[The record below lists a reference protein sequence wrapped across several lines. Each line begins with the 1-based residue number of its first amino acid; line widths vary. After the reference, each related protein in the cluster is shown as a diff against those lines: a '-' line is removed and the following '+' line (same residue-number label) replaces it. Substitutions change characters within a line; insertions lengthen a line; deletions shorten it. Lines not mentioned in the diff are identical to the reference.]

1 MAGEFD
7 KLDMNRIRA
16 RMTAILTLV
25 VALWVFLFSFV
36 TLVLLD
42 RAIAPELQQRTR
54 LIGNVVRDNLQQT
67 LSTGIPIQMV
77 GGLDAYLGEVI
88 DEFTEIR
95 RITVETSRGEVVADL
110 QRDEAADLLDRL
122 EIGRRLGITGSE
134 QRMPVLVGNEVVG
147 QIHLV
152 SSALFVETRLR
163 SVLLDAAVLALAV
176 ILIGVEVTLVFA
188 SGMILRPLR
197 AVLALAREQ
206 AQGRFVH
213 TVAASGLPT
222 LRLVAR
228 RLNGH
233 ALDLADRRSHSDS
246 KTRTRPVRMVL
257 SGLADM
263 RLALFTFVTATEV
276 TASFLPV
283 YARSVA
289 RPDWL
294 EPGLAAAAPSALY
307 LAVLAILSPFAS
319 RLVGRFGPHRIFTA
333 ASVPAALALAGMAMT
348 DSVAGVILGR
358 GAIAI
363 CYAFATIACQDYAL
377 TLRGG
382 SEGAKVSAVIMA
394 MIFGGTFCGAT
405 IGGILADRYG
415 YGAAILL
422 GAGLSILAGMLG
434 YRGLGA
440 SGKVPTPA
448 TVADDSAT
456 RPRPVTFHAFLFGI
470 VVPLNLVTAVCVW
483 YLAPLRLTELGASP
497 AETARVIMLF
507 YLCQLILGPV
517 AARLAGSRLGPV
529 ATMAIGAVVAATAL
543 AAFGIGS
550 FWLTMATVA
559 GVGTGFAMLRGPA
572 LEFAADCAQGI
583 PRRLATYRVVERAVT
598 LVGLLAA
605 ASIDGGGAREVIL
618 DVLCALVTGG
628 LLIFIAAAAVERRIK
643 GRTRP

>member
-7 KLDMNRIRA
+7 KLDMHRIRA

-25 VALWVFLFSFV
+25 VVLWVFLFSFV

-42 RAIAPELQQRTR
+42 RAVAPELQQRTR

-95 RITVETSRGEVVADL
+95 RIAVETGRGEVVADL
-110 QRDEAADLLDRL
+110 QRDEATALLDRL

-134 QRMPVLVGNEVVG
+134 LRMPILVGNEVVG
-147 QIHLV
+147 QIHLI

-176 ILIGVEVTLVFA
+176 ILIGVEVTLVVG
-188 SGMILRPLR
+188 SDMILRPLR
-197 AVLALAREQ
+197 AILALAREQ

-233 ALDLADRRSHSDS
+233 AQDLADRRSRSGS
-246 KTRTRPVRMVL
+246 EIRSRPVRMVL
-257 SGLADM
+257 PGLADM

-283 YARSVA
+283 YARGVA

-307 LAVLAILSPFAS
+307 LAVLAVLSPFAS
-319 RLVGRFGPHRIFTA
+319 GLVARFGPRRVFAA
-333 ASVPAALALAGMAMT
+333 ASVPAALALAGMAAT
-348 DSVAGVILGR
+348 DSVTGVILGR

-377 TLRGG
+377 ALRSG
-382 SEGAKVSAVIMA
+382 SEGARVSAVIMA

-405 IGGILADRYG
+405 IGGIVADRYG
-415 YGAAILL
+415 YGTAILL
-422 GAGLSILAGMLG
+422 GAGLSILAGILG

-440 SGKVPTPA
+440 AGTVPTRA
-448 TVADDSAT
+448 TKVVASAKAG
-456 RPRPVTFHAFLFGI
+456 RHVTFHAFLFGV

-483 YLAPLRLTELGASP
+483 YLAPLRLTELGTSP

-507 YLCQLILGPV
+507 YLCQLVLGPV
-517 AARLAGSRLGPV
+517 AARLAGSRLGLV
-529 ATMAIGAVVAATAL
+529 GTMTVGAMIAATAL
-543 AAFGIGS
+543 AAFGIGT
-550 FWLTMATVA
+550 FWLTTATTA
-559 GVGTGFAMLRGPA
+559 GVGAGFALLRGPA

-583 PRRLATYRVVERAVT
+583 PGRLATYRVIERAVT
-598 LVGLLAA
+598 LVGLLAV
-605 ASIDGGGAREVIL
+605 ASINGGGDRGVIL
-618 DVLCALVTGG
+618 DVLCVLVIGG
-628 LLIFIAAAAVERRIK
+628 IMIFIAADAVERRIN
-643 GRTRP
+643 GRARS